1 MRWKWQNLYF
11 LLILFCTPLYAF
23 EPPIDILNID
33 YNTYSQGEEGIISD
47 GNIAF
52 SEKVDYFGSTINYNV
67 YFDKQDKEKKYV
79 FFFRP
84 NSNQDAFFEFYKDIL
99 SYYTQQALM
108 INPRINNKSANEIE
122 ITYEYLIPN
131 YKKMLIYAK
140 RANIQG
146 FRGFGISVDYESEI
160 IENNAFKYLDAITN
174 FYRPILKSLSGF
186 AANTFDIN
194 HIYIAENAAF
204 DSFDDDI
211 SYTQSENTAY
221 FGNRWLFR
229 FTPFTNFTIE
239 IDSKDASGISWL
251 LLSTSNG
258 KNYVIDKFPW
268 RLETIAWN
276 ELIIVD
282 LKGKFKEEAEEVV
295 FSLRVKAK

>member
-1 MRWKWQNLYF
+1 MRWRNLYF

-33 YNTYSQGEEGIISD
+33 YDNYSQGKEGTISD
-47 GNIAF
+47 GNIVF
-52 SEKVDYFGSTINYNV
+52 SEKVDYFRSTINYDV

-84 NSNQDAFFEFYKDIL
+84 NLNQEAFFEFYKDIL
-99 SYYTQQALM
+99 SYYAQQALM
-108 INPRINNKSANEIE
+108 INPRINNKSDKEIE

-140 RANIQG
+140 RANIEG
-146 FRGFGISVDYESEI
+146 FRGFGISVDYKSEV

-174 FYRPILKSLSGF
+174 FYRPILKGLSGF
-186 AANTFDIN
+186 AANTFNIN
-194 HIYIAENAAF
+194 HIYIAENIAF
-204 DSFDDDI
+204 DSFDNDV
-211 SYTQSENTAY
+211 SYTKIENSDY

-229 FTPFTNFTIE
+229 FTPFTTFTIE
-239 IDSKDASGISWL
+239 IDSKDASGISYL
-251 LLSTSNG
+251 LVSTSNG

-268 RLETIAWN
+268 KLETVAWN

-282 LKGKFKEEAEEVV
+282 LKGKFKEEAEEEVV
-295 FSLRVKAK
+295 ISLRVKAN